1 MGKDETR
8 FTMRIDNKLWAKI
21 KLLAEKSKRSAV
33 KEIEYIFELLLG
45 SSDEENL
52 VKHMNELEK
61 LIKEAELIMQNPEVE
76 NQSNEKSA

>member
-33 KEIEYIFELLLG
+33 KEIEYIFDLLLG
-45 SSDEENL
+45 NSDEENL
-52 VKHMNELEK
+52 VKHMDELEK
-61 LIKEAELIMQNPEVE
+61 LIKESELIMQNPEVE